1 MRSQG
6 WDPDGDTNKELM
18 KGSMGLKLEKDFGD
32 VFAKK
37 NDYSRQ
43 VAV

>member
-1 MRSQG
+1 
-6 WDPDGDTNKELM
+6 M
-18 KGSMGLKLEKDFGD
+18 KGIAGLKLEKDFGD
-32 VFAKK
+32 VFAEK